1 MYVNS
6 CVKYTYIKGIKMTR
20 KIYKSAMGKP
30 VDLGALLL
38 QNEQTRAVGNMNV
51 NARGDQLD
59 SANRVVEPK
68 NRQVQRRYNKQSN
81 VTGGAASS
89 GTRAVKST
97 PQSDIHV
104 SDPLVDVSDTF
115 ADLPLDEPEDLVTPA
130 PQEQNAAPPAAV
142 SKVPEGGLAAAIAR
156 QREVKQELEKTRRQ
170 QQQAQGLRKI

>member
-1 MYVNS
+1 
-6 CVKYTYIKGIKMTR
+6 MTR
-20 KIYKSAMGKP
+20 KIYKSAMGKT

-59 SANRVVEPK
+59 SANRVVETK

-81 VTGGAASS
+81 VTSGAASP
-89 GTRAVKST
+89 GTRSVKSA
-97 PQSDIHV
+97 PQSDVHV
-104 SDPLVDVSDTF
+104 ADTLSDLPVDISDTF
-115 ADLPLDEPEDLVTPA
+115 ADLPMDEPEDIA
-130 PQEQNAAPPAAV
+130 IAAGQEQSTATPAAV
-142 SKVPEGGLAAAIAR
+142 SKIPEGGLAAAIAR

>member
-1 MYVNS
+1 
-6 CVKYTYIKGIKMTR
+6 MTR

-89 GTRAVKST
+89 GTRSVKPA
-97 PQSDIHV
+97 PQSNIHV
-104 SDPLVDVSDTF
+104 SDPLVDLSDTF
-115 ADLPLDEPEDLVTPA
+115 ADLPVDEPEDIIT
-130 PQEQNAAPPAAV
+130 AAPEEQSATPSAAV
-142 SKVPEGGLAAAIAR
+142 SKIPEGGLAAAIAR

>member
-1 MYVNS
+1 
-6 CVKYTYIKGIKMTR
+6 MTR

-30 VDLGALLL
+30 IDLGALLL

-81 VTGGAASS
+81 VTGGPTSS
-89 GTRAVKST
+89 GTRSVKPV
-97 PQSDIHV
+97 PQSNIHEP
-104 SDPLVDVSDTF
+104 DPLVDVSDTF
-115 ADLPLDEPEDLVTPA
+115 ADLPVDEPEDLVATA
-130 PQEQNAAPPAAV
+130 PQEQSATSPAAV
-142 SKVPEGGLAAAIAR
+142 SKIPEGGLAGAIAR

>member
-1 MYVNS
+1 
-6 CVKYTYIKGIKMTR
+6 MTR

-89 GTRAVKST
+89 GTRSVKPV
-97 PQSDIHV
+97 PQSNV
-104 SDPLVDVSDTF
+104 QASDPLVDISDTF
-115 ADLPLDEPEDLVTPA
+115 ADLPIDEPEDIVAAAAT
-130 PQEQNAAPPAAV
+130 QEQSATPPAAV
-142 SKVPEGGLAAAIAR
+142 SKIPEGGLAAAIAR